1 LLSCQFQHSLSTV
14 GAATAAA
21 VVAVLT
27 VEAEA
32 SMAVVADRIAA
43 VVEKHVVAAP
53 PKARD
58 LMAEEVTA
66 EAAGLK
72 LAAVQ
77 AHPERSRRIFA
88 PPSTMA
94 SGIRSATQGVPREV
108 P

>member
-1 LLSCQFQHSLSTV
+1 V
-14 GAATAAA
+14 AAATAAEA
-21 VVAVLT
+21 AAVLT
-27 VEAEA
+27 AAEAAA

-58 LMAEEVTA
+58 LIAEEVTA

-72 LAAVQ
+72 LAAIQ
-77 AHPERSRRIFA
+77 AHPERSRRIFV

-94 SGIRSATQGVPREV
+94 SGIRSATPGVPRIVRRMVPREV